1 MNPLMSST
9 TMLQRAQ
16 GVVRRHCRPQ
26 RRLGEPGWRYLAPV
40 EGCLHGFS
48 LAEGDFGLDL
58 QLYLVCCRLA
68 FELAANVVLLERAL
82 ELRQRHAFDKRGA
95 VGRNLA
101 HRAGVAPR
109 PGSLLSFRILMR
121 TSLAP
126 SRWPPVVGPQSL
138 APSLLPPSLSSQV
151 LCTLQLTPPASGLVG
166 AQAGEGANAHGCLAW
181 RSCVCGPAGPDRL
194 PLCQVPSL
202 PPFFACKARANRPGP
217 SPRRWAPLLEVALL
231 NTIF

>member
-1 MNPLMSST
+1 MSST

-126 SRWPPVVGPQSL
+126 SRWPPVVGTKSFASKSL
-138 APSLLPPSLSSQV
+138 
-151 LCTLQLTPPASGLVG
+151 
-166 AQAGEGANAHGCLAW
+166 
-181 RSCVCGPAGPDRL
+181 
-194 PLCQVPSL
+194 VPSPL
-202 PPFFACKARANRPGP
+202 HAAADAAGVRACGCASWRGGERARV
-217 SPRRWAPLLEVALL
+217 PRVALL
-231 NTIF
+231 RVRARRPRSTSPLPSSLTAALFCLQGPRQPPGAIPAAVGAVA